1 MPAIYHDEIQHL
13 KTKDKVVKRCDQLA
27 ITYKGDFQYVKDGK
41 TIVEDV
47 KGSAYMITEV
57 FKIKEKMMFA
67 VHGIKIKRVYKPSE
81 ALNFA
86 AHASRF
92 NEIKVSLLGAV
103 GQDSYADCIMD
114 SISGKKIDVSHIRVE
129 KGK

>member
-41 TIVEDV
+41 VVVEDV

-67 VHGIKIKRVYKPSE
+67 VHGIKIKRVYEPSE
-81 ALNFA
+81 D
-86 AHASRF
+86 
-92 NEIKVSLLGAV
+92 I
-103 GQDSYADCIMD
+103 
-114 SISGKKIDVSHIRVE
+114 
-129 KGK
+129 